1 MQYAAKDL
9 AEKLNGVVDGDPSV
23 FVSSF
28 SKIEE
33 GRPGT
38 ISFLANPK
46 YAHFLYTSKASIILI
61 NSEYQ
66 LEKPITATL
75 IRVKDPYIAFASLLE
90 LYTQS
95 LSKKKGIAKT
105 AILGKNVHLGENV
118 FLGEN
123 VVLGNNVVIGN
134 NTSINANSVI
144 GDNVSIGNNSEI
156 FSGVNI
162 YHSCIIGNR
171 VNLHS
176 GVIIGADGFGFAPQE
191 NDEFKKIA
199 QIGNVIIEDHVD
211 IGANT
216 TVDRATLGS
225 TIIRKGVKLDNLI
238 QIAHNVEI
246 GENTVIAS
254 QTGIS
259 GSCKVGANCMIGGQ
273 VGFAG
278 HLTIGN
284 NVRIAAQAGIGHNIK
299 DNEIIMGSPGFT
311 AGNYKRSYVIFR
323 RLPDILKRI
332 EALEKLFSEKKT
344 D

>member
-9 AEKLNGVVDGDPSV
+9 AEKLNGVVVGDPSV

-61 NSEYQ
+61 SSDYQ
-66 LEKPITATL
+66 LSSPVTATL

-90 LYTQS
+90 MYTQS
-95 LSKKKGIAKT
+95 FSKKKGIAKT
-105 AILGKNVHLGENV
+105 AIHGENVNLGDNV

-123 VVLGNNVVIGN
+123 VVLGNNVSIGS

-144 GDNVSIGNNSEI
+144 GDNVSIGSNSELN
-156 FSGVNI
+156 SGVII
-162 YHSCIIGNR
+162 YHSCVIGNR
-171 VNLHS
+171 VTLHS
-176 GVIIGADGFGFAPQE
+176 GVVIGADGFGFAPQE

-238 QIAHNVEI
+238 QVAHNVEI

-259 GSCKVGANCMIGGQ
+259 GSCKIGANCMIGGQ

-299 DNEIIMGSPGFT
+299 DNEIVMGSPAFT
-311 AGNYKRSYVIFR
+311 AGNYKKSYVVFR

-332 EALEKLFSEKKT
+332 EALEKLFSKK
-344 D
+344 

>member
-9 AEKLNGVVDGDPSV
+9 AEKLNGVVVGDPSV

-61 NSEYQ
+61 SSDYQ
-66 LEKPITATL
+66 LESPVTTTL

-95 LSKKKGIAKT
+95 FAKKKGIAKT
-105 AILGKNVHLGENV
+105 AIQGENVKLGDNV

-123 VVLGNNVVIGN
+123 VVLGNNVSIGS

-144 GDNVSIGNNSEI
+144 GENVSIGSNSE
-156 FSGVNI
+156 FHSGVII
-162 YHSCIIGNR
+162 YHSCIIGNH
-171 VNLHS
+171 VTLHS

-199 QIGNVIIEDHVD
+199 QIGNVIIEDNVD

-238 QIAHNVEI
+238 QVAHNVEI

-259 GSCKVGANCMIGGQ
+259 GSCKIGANCMIGGQ

-299 DNEIIMGSPGFT
+299 DNEIVMGSPAFT
-311 AGNYKRSYVIFR
+311 AGNYKKSYVVFR

-332 EALEKLFSEKKT
+332 EALEKLFSGK
-344 D
+344 